1 MVQYLYAGF
10 SIRPQYSAVFG
21 VAFPNA
27 KTLLGVA
34 IQEMEHLDMVSNVLL
49 ALGGTPNLVSQD
61 FPYDSDIYPF
71 PLHLQR
77 LTRESVAK
85 YVYTEAPAGAVTR
98 TPGVPDPFLDLLYQ
112 TLGEMRP
119 NHLGSVYGAIL
130 SLMQELVKSPP
141 FQLPDLTL
149 HIQNLEAIKTQ
160 GEGPHFEFFK
170 SVFMATHS
178 ALKNNPNVW
187 DLSPDDPNYPSLPLP
202 TDPSVLAIDPATV
215 TDKVSF
221 SMERLANF
229 HYWIILQLLN
239 LSYHTGK
246 PDYMGLAKIEPWE
259 RLSMRQISG
268 STPA

>member
-1 MVQYLYAGF
+1 MIRIRRARGEVSPFADAVLSEPLSFAGARPASSAPAPQRDEIIREFDDPYLEVVRLLRETTEIEHALMMQYLYAGF

-98 TPGVPDPFLDLLYQ
+98 TLGVPDPFLDLLYQ
-112 TLGEMRP
+112 TLGELRP

-141 FQLPDLTL
+141 FQLPDLTV
-149 HIQNLEAIKTQ
+149 HIQSLEAIKTQ
-160 GEGPHFEFFK
+160 GEGPH
-170 SVFMATHS
+170 
-178 ALKNNPNVW
+178 
-187 DLSPDDPNYPSLPLP
+187 
-202 TDPSVLAIDPATV
+202 
-215 TDKVSF
+215 
-221 SMERLANF
+221 
-229 HYWIILQLLN
+229 
-239 LSYHTGK
+239 
-246 PDYMGLAKIEPWE
+246 
-259 RLSMRQISG
+259 
-268 STPA
+268 